1 MLVGRKSVSAWNIH
15 EFRLRDHLAGGS
27 VEKARYVNRD
37 VMGVYFLTAFMP
49 ENSNLYR
56 LNEVAPRAL
65 IWVRAVH
72 TRTLQALHTRN
83 NYFN

>member
-1 MLVGRKSVSAWNIH
+1 MNSGCMIIWRGEALKNPVALTAMLW
-15 EFRLRDHLAGGS
+15 
-27 VEKARYVNRD
+27 
-37 VMGVYFLTAFMP
+37 GVYFLTAFMP